1 MSTQR
6 LVTLFVGAALLG
18 TAALPAHAALITFS
32 DRGLFNVAAPGL
44 TVETF
49 ETGLVNAAG
58 ITACNGPLS
67 SNATSACFASGTL
80 APGITYTA
88 SPGSSIVLLGAG
100 FPSAGNTSRVLG
112 PNAFADSLNLTF
124 TSANAAGL
132 DVFAGPLAG
141 NVLLSVFNPA
151 NVLLGS
157 FTILAPLGGTFF
169 GVLSDA
175 GPLGRLNISSQTP
188 QPGELVDNVAFGT
201 ASSNVPEPAS
211 IVLLSIGLSAGLAVR
226 RGRR

>member
-1 MSTQR
+1 M
-6 LVTLFVGAALLG
+6 GA
-18 TAALPAHAALITFS
+18 TPA
-32 DRGLFNVAAPGL
+32 
-44 TVETF
+44 
-49 ETGLVNAAG
+49 
-58 ITACNGPLS
+58 
-67 SNATSACFASGTL
+67 SACFASGTL

-100 FPSAGNTSRVLG
+100 FPSAGNTSKVLG

-141 NVLLSVFNPA
+141 NVLLSVFSPG

-175 GPLGRLNISSQTP
+175 GPLGRLNISSQTA